1 VKERLTGAIILVA
14 LIVLLVPELLTGPV
28 RSATAPQPAATSA
41 EESPL
46 RSYTIDLAD
55 ETRSRGDTGG
65 STGPAAPQP
74 AAATPGTPEP
84 STAAKPATI
93 SEGAPAAA
101 SADPAA
107 SASNSSAPP
116 PQQEKPQVA
125 PEQPVP
131 QERPA
136 PAPRPRAAA
145 KAPAP
150 AHHLAVA
157 AKPPEPKPPEAKQPE
172 VKPSPSQAKPSTPQ
186 SEHSAPP
193 SEASSGGAGWV
204 VQLGV
209 FASRTNADRL
219 AEELKGKGFKVA
231 VSEVAGNGRKLY
243 RVRSAPL
250 GDRTAAQDLAVKLRA
265 AGATGS
271 VVPRT

>member
-55 ETRSRGDTGG
+55 DTRSRGETAG
-65 STGPAAPQP
+65 SAAPQP
-74 AAATPGTPEP
+74 APATPGTPEP

-93 SEGAPAAA
+93 SEGEPATTPDPEAAA
-101 SADPAA
+101 GT
-107 SASNSSAPP
+107 SASNGAQVADNAEKPVS
-116 PQQEKPQVA
+116 PQDKQASPQEKPVA
-125 PEQPVP
+125 
-131 QERPA
+131 QER
-136 PAPRPRAAA
+136 
-145 KAPAP
+145 P
-150 AHHLAVA
+150 AHHLAA
-157 AKPPEPKPPEAKQPE
+157 AKPSAAKPPEAKQ
-172 VKPSPSQAKPSTPQ
+172 S
-186 SEHSAPP
+186 P
-193 SEASSGGAGWV
+193 SEARQSAPASEAGSGGSGWV

-209 FASRTNADRL
+209 FASRANADRL

-231 VSEVAGNGRKLY
+231 VSETTGNGRKLW

-250 GDRTAAQDLAVKLRA
+250 GDRGAAQDLAVKLRA

>member
-55 ETRSRGDTGG
+55 DTRSRGETAG
-65 STGPAAPQP
+65 SAAPQP
-74 AAATPGTPEP
+74 APATPGTPEP

-93 SEGAPAAA
+93 SEGEPATTPDPEAAA
-101 SADPAA
+101 GT
-107 SASNSSAPP
+107 SASNGAQVADNAEKPVS
-116 PQQEKPQVA
+116 PQDKQASPQEKPVA
-125 PEQPVP
+125 
-131 QERPA
+131 QERPV
-136 PAPRPRAAA
+136 PAPHPRPIE
-145 KAPAP
+145 KPPVP
-150 AHHLAVA
+150 AHHLAA
-157 AKPPEPKPPEAKQPE
+157 AKLSAAKPPEAKQ
-172 VKPSPSQAKPSTPQ
+172 SPSEARQ
-186 SEHSAPP
+186 SAPA
-193 SEASSGGAGWV
+193 SEASSGGSGWV

-209 FASRTNADRL
+209 FASRANADRL

-231 VSEVAGNGRKLY
+231 VSETTGNGRKLW

-250 GDRTAAQDLAVKLRA
+250 GDRGAAQDLAVKLRA

>member
-1 VKERLTGAIILVA
+1 VKERLTGAVILVA

-28 RSATAPQPAATSA
+28 RSATAPQPAAASA

-55 ETRSRGDTGG
+55 ENRSQGASSSAG
-65 STGPAAPQP
+65 SPSPQP
-74 AAATPGTPEP
+74 AAATPGSPEP
-84 STAAKPATI
+84 STAKPASI
-93 SEGAPAAA
+93 SEGRQAGGEPTDAEPAAT
-101 SADPAA
+101 SDP
-107 SASNSSAPP
+107 SRLPAPQDKPLEATHGQP
-116 PQQEKPQVA
+116 PAQ
-125 PEQPVP
+125 EQP
-131 QERPA
+131 A
-136 PAPRPRAAA
+136 PTPHPRPVETHPRPVEAHPRPVE

-150 AHHLAVA
+150 AHHLAA
-157 AKPPEPKPPEAKQPE
+157 AKPPEAKQP
-172 VKPSPSQAKPSTPQ
+172 AT
-186 SEHSAPP
+186 P
-193 SEASSGGAGWV
+193 SEASSAGSGWV

-209 FASRTNADRL
+209 FASRANADRL

-231 VSEVAGNGRKLY
+231 VSEIAGNGRKLF

-250 GDRTAAQDLAVKLRA
+250 ADRGAAQDLAVKLRA

>member
-28 RSATAPQPAATSA
+28 RSATAPQPAATSP

-55 ETRSRGDTGG
+55 ETRSRGETAG
-65 STGPAAPQP
+65 STGSAAPQP
-74 AAATPGTPEP
+74 AATTPGTPEP
-84 STAAKPATI
+84 STAAKPASI
-93 SEGAPAAA
+93 SEGEPPAT
-101 SADPAA
+101 
-107 SASNSSAPP
+107 
-116 PQQEKPQVA
+116 
-125 PEQPVP
+125 P
-131 QERPA
+131 QERPV
-136 PAPRPRAAA
+136 PAPHPRPVE

-150 AHHLAVA
+150 AHHLAA
-157 AKPPEPKPPEAKQPE
+157 KPPSAKPPETKQSASE
-172 VKPSPSQAKPSTPQ
+172 VKQ
-186 SEHSAPP
+186 SAPP

-209 FASRTNADRL
+209 FASRANADHL

-231 VSEVAGNGRKLY
+231 VSETPGNGRKLY

-250 GDRTAAQDLAVKLRA
+250 GDRGAAQDLAVKLRA